1 MAKRPEM
8 LGAREGREHRFLNV
22 FFCVVFIVIL
32 LIFAADVWFTQN
44 YVLVIVDGRS
54 MEDTLSDGDALYVSV
69 REEVERGDIIV
80 LNVTDYPG
88 LFPHEAGQERFI
100 IKRVVALEGDEVYAS
115 GGTVWLK
122 QADKEEFSALE
133 EPYAKGVTE
142 GFSLVR
148 VGEGEVFFLGDNR
161 EVSLDARTNGCLPL
175 TDVVGVVTD
184 FTLAHIDLITG
195 WVRFWHPGLV

>member
-32 LIFAADVWFTQN
+32 LIFAADLYFTQN
-44 YVLVIVDGRS
+44 FLLVIVDGRS

-80 LNVTDYPG
+80 LNVTSRPD
-88 LFPHEAGQERFI
+88 LFPHEAGEERFI
-100 IKRVVALEGDEVYAS
+100 IKRAIALEGDEIYAEGGIVY
-115 GGTVWLK
+115 LK
-122 QADKEEFSALE
+122 AAGESEFTALS
-133 EPYAKGVTE
+133 EPYTKGETGDFGPVT
-142 GFSLVR
+142 V
-148 VGEGEVFFLGDNR
+148 VEGEVFFLGDHRDN
-161 EVSLDARTNGCLPL
+161 SLDSEENGCLPL
-175 TDVVGVVTD
+175 SCILGVATD
-184 FTLAHIDLITG
+184 FALAHIDLITG

>member
-32 LIFAADVWFTQN
+32 LIFAADFWFTQN

-80 LNVTDYPG
+80 LNVTSRPD
-88 LFPHEAGQERFI
+88 LFPHEAGEERFI
-100 IKRVVALEGDEVYAS
+100 IKRAIALEGDEIYAEGGIVY
-115 GGTVWLK
+115 LK
-122 QADKEEFSALE
+122 AAGESEFTALS
-133 EPYAKGVTE
+133 EPYTKGETGDFGPVT
-142 GFSLVR
+142 
-148 VGEGEVFFLGDNR
+148 VGEGEVFFLGDHRDN
-161 EVSLDARTNGCLPL
+161 SLDSEENGCLPL
-175 TDVVGVVTD
+175 SCILGVATD

>member
-142 GFSLVR
+142 GFSLVK
-148 VGEGEVFFLGDNR
+148 VEEGEVFFLGDNR
-161 EVSLDARTNGCLPL
+161 AVSKDSRYVGCLPL
-175 TDVVGVVTD
+175 EAVVGVVTD
-184 FTLAHIDLITG
+184 FTLTHKELIAG
-195 WVRFWHPGLV
+195 WVRFWHPGLA

>member
-32 LIFAADVWFTQN
+32 LIFAADFWFTQN
-44 YVLVIVDGRS
+44 YVLVIVDGSS
-54 MEDTLSDGDALYVSV
+54 MENTLYNGDALYVDVHTSP
-69 REEVERGDIIV
+69 ERGDIIV

-142 GFSLVR
+142 GFSLVK
-148 VGEGEVFFLGDNR
+148 VEEGEVFFLGDNR
-161 EVSLDARTNGCLPL
+161 AVSKDSRYVGCLPL
-175 TDVVGVVTD
+175 EAVVGVVTD
-184 FTLAHIDLITG
+184 FTLTHKELIAG
-195 WVRFWHPGLV
+195 WVRFWHPGLA

>member
-1 MAKRPEM
+1 MAKRPEF
-8 LGAREGREHRFLNV
+8 LGERERRESRVLSAV
-22 FFCVVFIVIL
+22 LTAACIL
-32 LIFAADVWFTQN
+32 LILVFAADLYFTQN

-175 TDVVGVVTD
+175 TDVVGVVTS
-184 FTLAHIDLITG
+184 FSLAHKELIAG
-195 WVRFWHPGLV
+195 WVRFWHPGLA

>member
-142 GFSLVR
+142 GFSLVK
-148 VGEGEVFFLGDNR
+148 VEEGEVFFLGDNR
-161 EVSLDARTNGCLPL
+161 AVSKDSRYVGCLPL
-175 TDVVGVVTD
+175 EAVVGVVTD
-184 FTLAHIDLITG
+184 FTLTHKELIAG

>member
-175 TDVVGVVTD
+175 TDVVGVVTS
-184 FTLAHIDLITG
+184 FSLAHKELIAG
-195 WVRFWHPGLV
+195 WVRFWHPGLA

>member
-32 LIFAADVWFTQN
+32 LIFAADLYFTQN
-44 YVLVIVDGRS
+44 FLLVIVDGRS
-54 MEDTLSDGDALYVSV
+54 MEDTLSDGDALYVDVHTSP
-69 REEVERGDIIV
+69 ERGDIIV

-142 GFSLVR
+142 GFSLVK
-148 VGEGEVFFLGDNR
+148 VEEGEVFFLGDNR
-161 EVSLDARTNGCLPL
+161 AVSKDSRYVGCLPL
-175 TDVVGVVTD
+175 EAVVGVVTD

>member
-1 MAKRPEM
+1 MAKRPEF
-8 LGAREGREHRFLNV
+8 LGERERRESRVLSAV
-22 FFCVVFIVIL
+22 LTAACIL
-32 LIFAADVWFTQN
+32 LILVFAADLYFTQN
-44 YVLVIVDGRS
+44 FLLVIVDGTS
-54 MEDTLSDGDALYVSV
+54 MENTLYDGDALYVDVHTSP
-69 REEVERGDIIV
+69 ERGDIIV

-142 GFSLVR
+142 GFSLVK
-148 VGEGEVFFLGDNR
+148 VEEGEVFFLGDNR
-161 EVSLDARTNGCLPL
+161 AVSKDSRYVGCLPL
-175 TDVVGVVTD
+175 EAVVGVVTD
-184 FTLAHIDLITG
+184 FTLTHKELIAG
-195 WVRFWHPGLV
+195 WVRFWHPGLA